1 SVPRFAAA
9 TPSRTA
15 ITHAA
20 PITANVA
27 ASIAD
32 NNANGRP
39 VPGSAVDRLTN
50 TSVGNPIQYVS
61 RLSPATTPSPKN
73 RTRCNTAPRA
83 MSRKTGTRV
92 LKMAF
97 TKIKGPGASWKKNAG
112 ARIRSTSATP
122 HDQRVCGLSPGAGQ
136 WLLSINP
143 MRAKAKTS
151 QQKIAKSLGVSQALV
166 SLALNGR
173 RESINPETYKRIWD
187 YAVSQGY
194 TPKGMNFDQALAGAR
209 PRQVG
214 FILRAPLKLYN
225 ASNFFSHVQHGLHMA
240 LESQGYTSTFLGSE
254 ETLTDQKL
262 AQFVRS
268 SNGCRGVVLLGQV
281 SREFLQSLR
290 RHTENIVAV
299 SACYPGLCHSV
310 QSNEQQ
316 ALDQLVEH
324 LTSLGHERIGW
335 LGGNRGMIRHD
346 QRFSAF
352 KQALADRKLPLLE
365 DCWSVQKEAD
375 RVEGAQAIRE
385 LLPQLKKTGFPTA
398 FITYNGMMARGAI
411 N

>member
-1 SVPRFAAA
+1 
-9 TPSRTA
+9 
-15 ITHAA
+15 
-20 PITANVA
+20 
-27 ASIAD
+27 
-32 NNANGRP
+32 
-39 VPGSAVDRLTN
+39 
-50 TSVGNPIQYVS
+50 
-61 RLSPATTPSPKN
+61 
-73 RTRCNTAPRA
+73 
-83 MSRKTGTRV
+83 M
-92 LKMAF
+92 
-97 TKIKGPGASWKKNAG
+97 
-112 ARIRSTSATP
+112 RS
-122 HDQRVCGLSPGAGQ
+122 
-136 WLLSINP
+136 
-143 MRAKAKTS
+143 KAKIS

-281 SREFLQSLR
+281 SREFLLTLR
-290 RHTENIVAV
+290 KHTENIVAV

-411 N
+411 NALLQQQIAIPGRLSIAAVDSTRVMEEDTPHITSASASPEAMGESAARLLTEDNRAGAGGFTDLVLPSTLTVRATTGPAATTRRIRA